1 MDYTITIFSNRLYTL
16 NLIIEKTDE
25 ILIEKSN

>member
-16 NLIIEKTDE
+16 NPIIEKKYE